1 MTYCRDARLVRLG
14 GLPTSNM
21 LVGCLFNPR
30 CGLFFGALCLHRRYI
45 RALLS
50 CNTCLLSKFN
60 PYGVYF
66 ILSPFSTLLYLLYIC
81 KIFADIQQIY
91 DYY

>member
-30 CGLFFGALCLHRRYI
+30 CGLFFGGVVLTQALHSGF
-45 RALLS
+45 ALM
-50 CNTCLLSKFN
+50 
-60 PYGVYF
+60 
-66 ILSPFSTLLYLLYIC
+66 
-81 KIFADIQQIY
+81 
-91 DYY
+91 